1 MNLLLV
7 LSLVLAGPPVA
18 NESSAQ
24 PTGTTATTYTIEDC
38 VRIALQRNAKL
49 EEAEAKVK
57 EIRTQLAE
65 IESIFYP
72 KLTGIF
78 YISPMYSVRGS
89 ALDEDVEVQYA
100 GLSDW
105 GPYTHLQAVLAQP
118 VTTFGRF
125 AANERA
131 LKARIAVERARVRE
145 AEQMVALE
153 IRKLYYGHLF
163 AKSMLKPLER
173 VLNTLTEASK
183 QANEKYE
190 SGSGSVTQIDLNK
203 LQYADHQA
211 HRYLLE
217 AEYGRDIS
225 LAALKHTMGLPQN
238 APMAVTEKRLPRLP
252 KESSVKLSDLL
263 VEAAQN
269 RPEWAQ
275 LDQGEKATLALR
287 DAETLANMPALFL
300 AGLFEHNWTP
310 MRDDAT
316 NPYHHDPYNGMTGG
330 IALGVQF
337 NFDPWRFAARSDKA
351 AAQHEQVTALKRFAQ
366 TGIPL
371 QVRQAYDG
379 VTLQRRSSELASKS
393 VKATRKWMTF
403 AASAFATGTG
413 EPRDLLE
420 GIGAYTK
427 AKHSHYQSLYDYYLA
442 EAALH
447 HAIGRDQ

>member
-1 MNLLLV
+1 MNLV
-7 LSLVLAGPPVA
+7 VAVSIALAWASGETPP
-18 NESSAQ
+18 SATE
-24 PTGTTATTYTIEDC
+24 PPKYKVEDC
-38 VRIALQRNAKL
+38 VRVALERNAKL
-49 EEAEAKVK
+49 EEAEAKVL

-65 IESIFYP
+65 IESVFYP

-78 YISPMYSVRGS
+78 YISPMFTVRGS
-89 ALDEDVEVQYA
+89 ALQEQVEVQYT

-118 VTTFGRF
+118 ITTFGRF

-131 LKARIAVERARVRE
+131 LKARIAIEEARVRE

-153 IRKLYYGHLF
+153 VRKLYFGHLF
-163 AKSMLKPLER
+163 AKSLLKPLER
-173 VLNTLTEASK
+173 VLKTIKEATK

-190 SGSGSVTQIDLNK
+190 SGDGSITQIDLNK
-203 LQYADHQA
+203 LQYAEHEA
-211 HRYLLE
+211 MRFLLQ
-217 AEYGRDIS
+217 AEYGRDVS
-225 LAALKHTMGLPQN
+225 LAALKHTMGLPQS
-238 APMAVTEKRLPRLP
+238 APMMAADKRLPRLP
-252 KESSVKLSDLL
+252 KQADLAL
-263 VEAAQN
+263 GDLMLEASQN

-275 LDQGEKATLALR
+275 LDQGEKATLALQ

-316 NPYHHDPYNGMTGG
+316 NPYHNDPYNGITGG

-351 AAQHEQVTALKRFAQ
+351 AAQHDQVIALKRFAQ

-371 QVRQAYDG
+371 QVRQAFDNVG
-379 VTLQRRSSELASKS
+379 VQRETAKLASKS

-420 GIGAYTK
+420 GVGAYTK
-427 AKHSHYQSLYDYYLA
+427 AKHAHYQSLYQYFVA

-447 HAIGRDQ
+447 HALGRDQ